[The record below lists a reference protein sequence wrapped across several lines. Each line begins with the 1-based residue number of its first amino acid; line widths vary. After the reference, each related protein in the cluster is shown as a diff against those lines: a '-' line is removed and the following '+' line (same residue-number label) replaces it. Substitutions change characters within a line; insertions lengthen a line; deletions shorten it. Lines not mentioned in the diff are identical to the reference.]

1 MSSQGSNTCSRR
13 AARWL
18 APLFLLGA
26 LGCAASHPVPRDL
39 SNQASLASMADQ
51 YWKRHGVPDMQSY
64 GYKRVAIVSFSVE
77 YVLRRVEAPLTTVE
91 TRYPEKL
98 LSGLADQCYADFV
111 RALGARRLEVVS
123 PEQIEQTG
131 AYRSLVPLLNLERPA
146 QGLASDLGRIKRVR
160 VRAPRG
166 QHFVERARDVEIE
179 SVEAR
184 ILDELA
190 ADVAVRVRIRVG
202 ASKGRLSIER
212 GSTIWVLS
220 SDVVGNLTADRSLLS
235 DETVYFAKEGGSVY
249 SANTQAVLDAARRMF
264 PAFLEMAFLS
274 GK

>member
-1 MSSQGSNTCSRR
+1 
-13 AARWL
+13 
-18 APLFLLGA
+18 
-26 LGCAASHPVPRDL
+26 
-39 SNQASLASMADQ
+39 MADQ

-111 RALGARRLEVVS
+111 RALGARGLEVVS